1 MLILKI
7 NKNIIL
13 IYIYIYY
20 KKTTIITFLDILL
33 ILLLYMASQ
42 IHLIGILFYIIK

>member
-13 IYIYIYY
+13 IYIYINNYY
-20 KKTTIITFLDILL
+20 YIPRYPTNPPLVHGFTNSFNWYSFL
-33 ILLLYMASQ
+33 YN
-42 IHLIGILFYIIK
+42 